1 MRPRPFTRKA
11 QRHAW
16 SQPRHALR
24 AVDWTRPQVHAEDG
38 AGKANSL
45 SESAAAMADGFLPVF
60 SIEAIGAVAAV
71 LTTLCCIPQA
81 ARVIR
86 TRETRAI
93 SLTTQVAL
101 TCGVVLWLV
110 YGIFIGSWPLIG
122 SNAITLVLLSVI
134 LTMKLRYG

>member
-1 MRPRPFTRKA
+1 
-11 QRHAW
+11 
-16 SQPRHALR
+16 
-24 AVDWTRPQVHAEDG
+24 
-38 AGKANSL
+38 
-45 SESAAAMADGFLPVF
+45 MADGFLPVF

-71 LTTLCCIPQA
+71 LTTLCWIPQA

>member
-1 MRPRPFTRKA
+1 
-11 QRHAW
+11 
-16 SQPRHALR
+16 
-24 AVDWTRPQVHAEDG
+24 
-38 AGKANSL
+38 
-45 SESAAAMADGFLPVF
+45 MADGFLPVF

-71 LTTLCCIPQA
+71 LTTLCWIPQA

-93 SLTTQVAL
+93 SLATQVAL